1 MLDERESSLLR
12 LISGASTSTLA
23 DRVAWLTAASFIASR
38 VGNISAVQADTD
50 SSLPDVR
57 MPAVVAY
64 TSATGGDARPLASEL
79 VGTVDSAAAVLS
91 TGAS

>member
-1 MLDERESSLLR
+1 MLR

-23 DRVAWLTAASFIASR
+23 DQVAWLTAASFIASR
-38 VGNISAVQADTD
+38 VGNISAVLADTD

-79 VGTVDSAAAVLS
+79 VGTVDAAAAGLS